1 MKKIIVF
8 LHMKLKSILLIF
20 TIATVAFIGC
30 KSKKS
35 LSGSDEIDATE
46 FVDFFDDI
54 KLPINLSDTSFKRKI
69 SDSAVIG
76 EKIIGSFLNDTIFS
90 KQFKESKPKVYA
102 IGKFKNE
109 DTETYLVLKAVQN
122 KKEAYYVAV
131 LDENYK
137 YITNMFLIGK
147 NIPRSEVSNVEID
160 TRLNFNIIE
169 KYKQK
174 DGSYN
179 QFTEVKAYNN
189 VGVFMVILTNGL
201 KKGEHLEII
210 NPIDTLPSTHKLSG
224 DYEKNDRNFITIRDN
239 NKSGKLNF
247 FLYFDQD
254 NGQECYGELK
264 GEMTIVKADS
274 AYYQSPTDPCKIG
287 FKFSGNKVIIKEQ
300 VNCGNKRPMNCTFN
314 ASYTKKKAEVK
325 KTEPK
330 KTEQKKATK

>member
-1 MKKIIVF
+1 MKKNIVF
-8 LHMKLKSILLIF
+8 LYMKLKSILIIF
-20 TIATVAFIGC
+20 TIATVVLVAC

-35 LSGSDEIDATE
+35 LSGNDEIDANE
-46 FVDFFDDI
+46 FVESFEDI
-54 KLPINLSDTSFKRKI
+54 SLPLKLADTSFNRKI
-69 SDSAVIG
+69 TDSAIIG
-76 EKIIGSFLNDTIFS
+76 EKNINSFLHDSIFS
-90 KQFKESKPKVYA
+90 KQFKDAKPKVYA

-109 DTETYLVLKAVQN
+109 DAETYLILKAVLN

-131 LDENYK
+131 VDENNK

-147 NIPRSEVSNVEID
+147 NIPKSEVSNVDID
-160 TRLNFNIIE
+160 SRLNFNIIE

-189 VGVFMVILTNGL
+189 VGIFMVILTNGL

-210 NPIDTLPSTHKLSG
+210 NPIDTLKQTHKLSG
-224 DYEKNDRNFITIRDN
+224 NYEKNDRNFISIRDHS
-239 NKSGKLNF
+239 KSDKLNF
-247 FLYFDQD
+247 YLYFDQD

-274 AYYQSPTDPCKIG
+274 AYYKSPTDPCIVG
-287 FKFSGNKVIIKEQ
+287 FKFSGNRVIIKEQ

-314 ASYTKKKAEVK
+314 ASYTKKKTEVK
-325 KTEPK
+325 KSK
-330 KTEQKKATK
+330 